1 MKQNFIYRRI
11 TILWGDPNRIKCDL
25 IAKEFGRRK
34 CNIDLAKSAVDSSSL
49 LGLFAS
55 VRADVVVTNA
65 RLRDGPRAGYGIIQQ
80 LRKTSPKTHIV
91 VTLDSVDRQQV
102 IDAFR
107 NGAHGVV
114 SGDDSFDVL
123 CKCIEA
129 VVRGEIWASRRELSY
144 VLDALS
150 AAPSSRIATLGETSA
165 LTRREEDVV
174 RLVAEARTNRE
185 ISKQLMLSPNTVR
198 NYLFRIF
205 DKTGVSNRMELVL
218 RTRHLED
225 AG

>member
-1 MKQNFIYRRI
+1 
-11 TILWGDPNRIKCDL
+11 L

-34 CNIDLAKSAVDSSSL
+34 CNIDLVKSAVDSSSL
-49 LGLFAS
+49 LGLCAS
-55 VRADVVVTNA
+55 VRADVVLTNA
-65 RLRDGPRAGYGIIQQ
+65 RLRDGPRAGYRIIQE

-114 SGDDSFDVL
+114 SGDDSFAVL

-129 VVRGEIWASRRELSY
+129 VVRGEIWASRRELYY

-150 AAPSSRIATLGETSA
+150 AVPPSRIATVGGSNA

-185 ISKQLMLSPNTVR
+185 ISEQLMLSPNTVR

-205 DKTGVSNRMELVL
+205 DKTGVSNRIELVL
-218 RTRHLED
+218 RALHREE
-225 AG
+225 AE